1 MNMRTGAL
9 ILLSVLFLLGCNLET
24 VTIQVPPEV
33 DLKAAGIKSVAVAV
47 ADLPNDPA
55 PVGVLLRSET
65 STRIREL
72 LPTLTLVEIPQT
84 ADAILQMNVA
94 NHGVGPA
101 HFRTRA
107 PDQQGGQAS
116 CEAWQEAFLLVDASV
131 RTKGDPSPRWQ
142 GALEKRDKIDLSCSP
157 FFGPVG
163 AVSSPAVN
171 DPALV
176 SAIVEDLGRRLVG
189 YTRQEMRPR
198 QTAHPASP

>member
-1 MNMRTGAL
+1 MNIRTSAL
-9 ILLSVLFLLGCNLET
+9 VLLSVLFLAGCNLET
-24 VTIQVPPEV
+24 VTVQIPPEV
-33 DLKAAGIKSVAVAV
+33 DLRGAGVKSVAVVV

-72 LPTLTLVEIPQT
+72 LPTLALVETPQT
-84 ADAILQMNVA
+84 ADAVLQMNVA

-101 HFRTRA
+101 RFQTRA
-107 PDQQGGQAS
+107 PDQQGGQPS
-116 CEAWQEAFLLVDASV
+116 CEAWQEAFLLVDVSV
-131 RTKGDPSPRWQ
+131 LTKGNSSPRWQ
-142 GALEKRDKIDLSCSP
+142 GALEKRDRIDLSCTL

-163 AVSSPAVN
+163 VVSSPAVS

-176 SAIVEDLGRRLVG
+176 SAIVQDLGRRLAG

-198 QTAHPASP
+198 QTSPPVSP

>member
-1 MNMRTGAL
+1 MNVRTGAL
-9 ILLSVLFLLGCNLET
+9 IFLSVLFFAGCNLET
-24 VTIQVPPEV
+24 VTVQVPPEV
-33 DLKAAGIKSVAVAV
+33 DLKGAGIKSVAVAV
-47 ADLPNDPA
+47 QDLPNDPA

-72 LPTLTLVEIPQT
+72 LPSLALVEAPQT
-84 ADAILQMNVA
+84 ADAVLRMDVA

-101 HFRTRA
+101 HFHTRQ
-107 PDQQGGQAS
+107 PDQQGGQAY

-131 RTKGDPSPRWQ
+131 RTKGEPSPRWQ
-142 GALEKRDKIDLSCSP
+142 GALEKREKIDLSCTP

-163 AVSSPAVN
+163 VVSSPAVS

-176 SAIVEDLGRRLVG
+176 NAIVEDLGRRLVG

-198 QTAHPASP
+198 QTKPPTP